1 MIDDWRA
8 AGLITASGLKPVFST
23 TEQGPV
29 MRVMGHLSAAGE
41 RLARHVG
48 ASGGAGAVR
57 PIGGDA
63 LRLVVSQTTAG
74 HRAVAEFLGSLK

>member
-8 AGLITASGLKPVFST
+8 AGLITASVLKPVFST
-23 TEQGPV
+23 IEQGLV
-29 MRVMGHLSAAGE
+29 MRVMGHFSAAGE
-41 RLARHVG
+41 RLARHAG

-63 LRLVVSQTTAG
+63 PCLVVSQMTAG
-74 HRAVAEFLGSLK
+74 HRAVAEFLGSRK